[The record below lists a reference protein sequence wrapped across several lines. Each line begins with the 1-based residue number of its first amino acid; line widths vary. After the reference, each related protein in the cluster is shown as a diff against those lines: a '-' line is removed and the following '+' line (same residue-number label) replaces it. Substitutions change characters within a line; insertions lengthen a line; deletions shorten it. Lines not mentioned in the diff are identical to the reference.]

1 MKEAATSVNL
11 FFGKISE
18 ALAKGDRV
26 EIRGLC
32 SFSVK
37 EYNSYQGRNTN
48 GIDPEMLAQTKK
60 KAL

>member
-1 MKEAATSVNL
+1 MKEAATSVNR

-18 ALAKGDRV
+18 ALAKGDRA

-32 SFSVK
+32 SVSVK
-37 EYNSYQGRNTN
+37 EYNSCQGRNTN